1 MVIIYSP
8 KFTASLGRILDFISL
23 DSKAMANEFAKKL
36 KAHIK
41 SLKFMP
47 YRCRKNAILGD
58 ENVRDLVFKGY
69 VITYRINEK
78 SIEVLLIYKENLP
91 QF

>member
-1 MVIIYSP
+1 
-8 KFTASLGRILDFISL
+8 
-23 DSKAMANEFAKKL
+23 
-36 KAHIK
+36 
-41 SLKFMP
+41 MP
-47 YRCRKNAILGD
+47 YRYRKNAILGD

>member
-1 MVIIYSP
+1 
-8 KFTASLGRILDFISL
+8 
-23 DSKAMANEFAKKL
+23 
-36 KAHIK
+36 
-41 SLKFMP
+41 MP

>member
-23 DSKAMANEFAKKL
+23 DSKARANEFAKKL

-41 SLKFMP
+41 SLKF
-47 YRCRKNAILGD
+47 C
-58 ENVRDLVFKGY
+58 
-69 VITYRINEK
+69 
-78 SIEVLLIYKENLP
+78 LIGVVKTL
-91 QF
+91 F